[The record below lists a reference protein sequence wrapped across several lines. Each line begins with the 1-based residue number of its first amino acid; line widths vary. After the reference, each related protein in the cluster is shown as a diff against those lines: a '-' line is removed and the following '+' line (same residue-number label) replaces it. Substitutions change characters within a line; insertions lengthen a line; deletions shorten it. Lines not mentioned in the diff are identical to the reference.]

1 MVHFYWSID
10 DLVIVALEAVHF
22 SHEVTQTIFQY
33 EDIIVKDWKIVS
45 PYVGGRLTLCGQ
57 VGVVTI

>member
-33 EDIIVKDWKIVS
+33 EEIIVKD
-45 PYVGGRLTLCGQ
+45 
-57 VGVVTI
+57 